1 MSWND
6 SNNGKDQDPWG
17 GRRGDQGPPD
27 LDEIL
32 RKLQRR
38 LSGLLGGR
46 SGAGGGERPA
56 RMGGDGTGLIAL
68 AFGALLLVVLVM
80 EMFWK
85 IEPAER
91 GVVLRFGK
99 YETTLQPGPHFRF
112 PRPVENVIRVNID
125 QIRAFPVN
133 ATMLTRDENIVDVQ
147 IAVQYRINDVNNYV
161 LQIADPDASVQRVAE
176 SAIRDVIGT
185 STFDFVIGEGRAEIA
200 LKAQALMQ
208 DMLDAYKAGIAVTSV
223 NLLSANPPEELKVA
237 YDDAIKSREDE
248 QRKINEAEAYRNE
261 IIERA
266 AGDADRV
273 RLEAQAYKEQVVARA
288 EGDARRFE
296 QLLAEYQKAP
306 DVMRERLY
314 LETMQTVLRNTT
326 KIVADAK
333 GTNNMTLL
341 PLDKLFERARSSSAP
356 GSAASGGDGGSAVAA
371 PADGSGNN
379 SEALGRTRRDA
390 RARGER

>member
-6 SNNGKDQDPWG
+6 SNNGKDHDPWG
-17 GRRGDQGPPD
+17 GRRGEPGPPD
-27 LDEIL
+27 LDELL
-32 RKLQRR
+32 RTLQKR
-38 LSGLLGGR
+38 LAGLF
-46 SGAGGGERPA
+46 GGGNRPA
-56 RMGGDGTGLIAL
+56 RTPGDGTGFIGIAL
-68 AFGALLLVVLVM
+68 LVLVAIVLVM

-112 PRPVENVIRVNID
+112 PRPIENVIRVNID

-147 IAVQYRINDVNNYV
+147 IAVQYRLKDVNSYV
-161 LQIADPDASVQRVAE
+161 LEIADPDASVQRVAE

-208 DMLDAYKAGIAVTSV
+208 EMLDDYKSGITVTSV
-223 NLLSANPPEELKVA
+223 NLLSANPPEELKAA

-261 IIERA
+261 VTERA

-273 RLEAQAYKEQVVARA
+273 RLEAKAYKEQVVARA
-288 EGDARRFE
+288 EGDARRFT
-296 QLLAEYQKAP
+296 QLLEEYRKAP
-306 DVMRERLY
+306 DIMRERLY
-314 LETMQTVLRNTT
+314 LDTMQTVLKATS
-326 KIVADAK
+326 KVVADGK
-333 GTNNMTLL
+333 TGNNLTLL
-341 PLDKLFERARSSSAP
+341 PLDKLFDKARSGPVGAAAGAP
-356 GSAASGGDGGSAVAA
+356 AAA
-371 PADGSGNN
+371 PVATPAEPARAATDPTPSN
-379 SEALGRTRRDA
+379 SEAYGRSRREA
-390 RARGER
+390 RARGDR